1 MHLFTCIVVT
11 HLETLM
17 KRNLKLD
24 LLQWVFVIIQ
34 LKVFLHH
41 HVPFDLKNCSE
52 NIDYTTNPGMK
63 WFIPNS
69 YHVQFININDR

>member
-1 MHLFTCIVVT
+1 
-11 HLETLM
+11 M

-41 HVPFDLKNCSE
+41 HVPFDLKNVFWE
-52 NIDYTTNPGMK
+52 YRTNPGMK
-63 WFIPNS
+63 WLIPNS
-69 YHVQFININDR
+69 YYVQIININDR